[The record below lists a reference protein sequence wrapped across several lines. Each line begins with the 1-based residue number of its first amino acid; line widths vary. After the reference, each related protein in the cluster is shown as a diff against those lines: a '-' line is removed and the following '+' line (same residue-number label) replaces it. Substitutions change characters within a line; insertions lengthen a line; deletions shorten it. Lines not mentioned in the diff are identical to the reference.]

1 MKDFLQATAGVAT
14 LISILGLVF
23 ITTIPVAVVA

>member
-1 MKDFLQATAGVAT
+1 MKDFLHATAGVAT

-23 ITTIPVAVVA
+23 ITTVPMSVVA

>member
-1 MKDFLQATAGVAT
+1 MVNFIKGATGVAT

-23 ITTIPVAVVA
+23 LSSIPAYI

>member
-1 MKDFLQATAGVAT
+1 MADFVKGTIGVAT

-23 ITTIPVAVVA
+23 LSSIPAYI